1 MRAKERREPLD
12 TAKDFE
18 EKDPFPIHLNT
29 SQTAL
34 GSAAITINKCEMEKG
49 WGGLGE
55 SLLFALFLIHFLH
68 FHPPVLKPDFDLS
81 LTQIEESGH
90 FVPTVPG
97 EVHIEQKLLL

>member
-1 MRAKERREPLD
+1 MQKRTWRRK
-12 TAKDFE
+12 T
-18 EKDPFPIHLNT
+18 PFPIHLNT

-34 GSAAITINKCEMEKG
+34 ARQPSLINTREMGKG
-49 WGGLGE
+49 RGGLGWGE
-55 SLLFALFLIHFLH
+55 SSLFALFLIHFLH